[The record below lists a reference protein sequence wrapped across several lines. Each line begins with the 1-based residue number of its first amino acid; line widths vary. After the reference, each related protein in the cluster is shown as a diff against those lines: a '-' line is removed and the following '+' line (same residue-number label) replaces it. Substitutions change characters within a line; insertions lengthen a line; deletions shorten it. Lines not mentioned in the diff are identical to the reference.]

1 MTVPDTRE
9 LVEQV
14 RRGFGAGD
22 RLVPGT
28 MSEEEYEA
36 GKALSALAARVEEA
50 ERECKDWESR
60 RDWQYDKAVGWRN
73 RCVAAEARVEE
84 LTEALRLA
92 SRLLDGEGYF
102 DDPPDGA
109 RSVRDEVDA
118 ESSRGGGQP

>member
-1 MTVPDTRE
+1 VAGTQVVAVNVPDTRE

-14 RRGFGAGD
+14 RTGIGA
-22 RLVPGT
+22 T
-28 MSEEEYEA
+28 SEGWRHRNDA
-36 GKALSALAARVEEA
+36 RDALAALA
-50 ERECKDWESR
+50 
-60 RDWQYDKAVGWRN
+60 
-73 RCVAAEARVEE
+73 ARVEE